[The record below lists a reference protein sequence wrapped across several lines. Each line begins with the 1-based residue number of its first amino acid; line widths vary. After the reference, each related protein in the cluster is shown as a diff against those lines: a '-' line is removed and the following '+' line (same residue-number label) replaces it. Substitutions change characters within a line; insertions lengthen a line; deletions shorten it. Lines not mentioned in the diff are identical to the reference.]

1 MPPRVAFDGIWRGWF
16 TIAWLEDGSRCGRGW
31 TILGALLARIGL
43 HLCICRR
50 IEVEDMTRLAAI
62 PMGFIVSEAWVALV
76 YTQNVTFVISIFLVA
91 IHVIHVRTKRK

>member
-1 MPPRVAFDGIWRGWF
+1 M
-16 TIAWLEDGSRCGRGW
+16 
-31 TILGALLARIGL
+31 
-43 HLCICRR
+43 
-50 IEVEDMTRLAAI
+50 EVEDMTRLAAI